1 MYAGALRALEYDR
14 IVEAVRR
21 FALTPPGAARL
32 AELQPLTDSRA
43 VAAALAAT
51 HETTR
56 FLRDGTIGLQAPEDL
71 DALLMSLAVEGR
83 VLEPQS
89 LVNLATFL
97 ASVDAT
103 CVAVRKVRGS
113 FPLLGAIVETAA
125 SFQPEIADIRRKI
138 GPAFEVLDDASPE
151 LATLR
156 DRLRKQ
162 RARLRGTLESYLRGR
177 DTSKYLQQQIVTDR
191 NGRYVLVVRSEHRAA
206 IPGIVHGS
214 SGSGASL
221 FLEPLSTVEI
231 NNDIVALEQ
240 QETEEVRRIL
250 LALADALRRRAGDV
264 HRTVAAATE
273 LDVLQARA
281 RFSTLVDGVQ
291 PALASD
297 GRLELR
303 AARHPLLIPAV
314 RRHLGT
320 DVDGD
325 PGLGTRASGLADA
338 GAEPR
343 PSSSDSR
350 VATSESRAQSS
361 EPRVP
366 SPEPRDPV
374 PVDVLVIPPVRV
386 LVVTGPNT
394 GGKTV
399 ALKTAG
405 LLPLM
410 AQTGLL
416 VPAADGTQVPV
427 FRSVFADIGD
437 EQSIAASLST
447 FSGHIANVV
456 AMDRAL
462 TLPALVLLDEAGGG
476 TDPNEGGALA
486 MAMIDHFRG
495 RGAMVVATTHYDA
508 LKSYAV
514 TTDGVTPAGFGF
526 DPTTFAPTYRLNYGA
541 PGSSLALEIA
551 TRLGLP
557 ESIIENAR
565 QHRSVR
571 EAQLAEHLAKVE
583 RDLQSLDHERRLAAR
598 ERAALEET
606 ATKMQA
612 REQELRNREETF
624 RRRLDERIED
634 RLRDARREIDAVV
647 NALKV
652 KTDAMVADAERRSA
666 PRLVIPTGETGA
678 ARAEARAAVEA
689 IAGKLRVHDPEPAA
703 PSRQPVGVPDAP
715 GKPPVVGDRVAVGGL
730 GLEGIVQVLHDRE
743 AEIDVRGKRLRARI
757 DELRVLVPA
766 GAQAQPGK
774 VRVHVEL
781 QPREGSVTELNVIG
795 CNVDEAL
802 SRAEKFLDEALLAE
816 VPSVRLIHGY
826 GTGQL
831 RRAIAE
837 FLHDHKFVAHFQS
850 APPEQGGG
858 GVTVVEFKE

>member
-71 DALLMSLAVEGR
+71 DTLLMSLAVEGR

-103 CVAVRKVRGS
+103 CAAVRKVRGS

-125 SFQPEIADIRRKI
+125 SFQHEIADIRRKI

-177 DTSKYLQQQIVTDR
+177 DTAKYLQQQIVTDR

-240 QETEEVRRIL
+240 QEAEEVRRIL

-273 LDVLQARA
+273 LDVLHARA
-281 RFSTLVDGVQ
+281 RFSTLVDGIQ

-325 PGLGTRASGLADA
+325 PGFGTRDSGMADH
-338 GAEPR
+338 AESDAR
-343 PSSSDSR
+343 SRAPSP
-350 VATSESRAQSS
+350 ESRA
-361 EPRVP
+361 PI
-366 SPEPRDPV
+366 
-374 PVDVLVIPPVRV
+374 PVDVLLIPPVRV

-486 MAMIDHFRG
+486 MATIDHFRG

-557 ESIIENAR
+557 ASIIENAR

-606 ATKMQA
+606 TTKMQA

-689 IAGKLRVHDPEPAA
+689 IAGKLRVHDSEPTAQ
-703 PSRQPVGVPDAP
+703 SRQPVGVPDAP

-766 GAQAQPGK
+766 GAQAQSGK

-816 VPSVRLIHGY
+816 VASVRLIHGY

-837 FLHDHKFVAHFQS
+837 FLQDHKFVAHFQS